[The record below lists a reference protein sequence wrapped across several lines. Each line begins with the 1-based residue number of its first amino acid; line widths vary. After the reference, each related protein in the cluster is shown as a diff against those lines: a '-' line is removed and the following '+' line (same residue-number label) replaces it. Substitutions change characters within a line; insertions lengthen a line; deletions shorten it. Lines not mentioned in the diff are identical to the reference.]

1 MTQHP
6 LVSIIIPTYN
16 RASIIVNALDS
27 LLSQSY
33 SNWECLVV
41 DDQSDDDSEE
51 VLRAY
56 NLKDHKFRF
65 YVRDR
70 QPKGA
75 PTCRN
80 IGLKHAKGDYV
91 IFLDSDDYLL
101 PFCLE
106 QRVLA
111 INEHPECDFMIF
123 PMGKK
128 ENNTIAKIDIPC
140 YDDYLV
146 PFLSANLPWSIMC
159 PIWKRNFLV
168 ELEGFTEG
176 YPRFNDPELM
186 IRALLVS
193 NVDFKVLNH
202 LIFDTVFVPSKK
214 DISDHTQKVY
224 TSLQLF
230 IPDIVNKLR
239 DNKKEYINYLVL
251 YLHLWFKYFYVPLK
265 ITEIFRS
272 YKLILLFRNQKIIS
286 LYKFYSLTLR
296 LLIYSC
302 SLIIFKK
309 PIDKLSEKAIYR
321 HN

>member
-1 MTQHP
+1 
-6 LVSIIIPTYN
+6 
-16 RASIIVNALDS
+16 
-27 LLSQSY
+27 
-33 SNWECLVV
+33 LVV

-56 NLKDHKFRF
+56 HLKDHKFRF

-111 INEHPECDFMIF
+111 INEHPECDFMVF

-186 IRALLVS
+186 IRALLEPQVR
-193 NVDFKVLNH
+193 FKVFNENEY
-202 LIFDTVFVPSKK
+202 DTVFIPNKK
-214 DISDHTQKVY
+214 LVDVHSEKVY
-224 TSLQLF
+224 RSLRRF
-230 IPDIVNKLR
+230 IPDIIKKLR
-239 DNKKEYINYLVL
+239 INRTGYIKYLAL
-251 YLHLWFKYFYVPLK
+251 YLHLWFKYFYISAPNPNV
-265 ITEIFRS
+265 IFS
-272 YKLILLFRNQKIIS
+272 FKLIFMFYWQGVISMNKAISMLTRVFIFSASRIILKS
-286 LYKFYSLTLR
+286 
-296 LLIYSC
+296 
-302 SLIIFKK
+302 
-309 PIDKLSEKAIYR
+309 PINKLSEKSIYLS
-321 HN
+321 